1 MKTVERWEVEDFGV
15 EHSQYFQGAGL
26 AHTSFEAIGT
36 GIGSTPAEALDDAI
50 EQLACDDWQFPDT
63 LLAELRADLG
73 SAEEINRDFVSESI
87 EAELPEEKWT
97 VQRHSY
103 SGLAY
108 EMQSFEDED
117 SARDYV
123 ASLLRTRKRAYG
135 MRVSVIEAGRH
146 WECLDP
152 YDAVLVSDFA
162 GTVGLNNNQSER
174 DSARE
179 DMFEN
184 SELHYFVSVRVSSAK
199 DEDA

>member
-1 MKTVERWEVEDFGV
+1 MKSVERWEVEDHGV

-26 AHTSFEAIGT
+26 AFTTFESIGT
-36 GIGSTPAEALDDAI
+36 GIGDSPGEALDDAI
-50 EQLACDDWQFPDT
+50 EQLAMEDWKFPDS

-73 SAEEINRDFVSESI
+73 TEEEINRDFVAESI

-108 EMQSFEDED
+108 EMQSFEDKD

-123 ASLLRTRKRAYG
+123 ASLLRNRRRDFD
-135 MRVSVIEAGRH
+135 MRVSVIARGSH

-152 YDAVLVSDFA
+152 DDAVLVSDFA
-162 GTVGLNNNQSER
+162 GTVGLNGNQSER